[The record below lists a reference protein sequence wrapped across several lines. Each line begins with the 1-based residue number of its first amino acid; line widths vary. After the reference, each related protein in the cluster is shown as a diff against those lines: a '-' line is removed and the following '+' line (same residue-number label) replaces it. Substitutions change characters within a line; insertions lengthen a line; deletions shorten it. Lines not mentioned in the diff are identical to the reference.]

1 MHEKV
6 QLYYDRLERLFVKGR
21 ILDAKRKRRFLSNL
35 RPKLRKLS
43 MVCTYQNMDELLSA
57 TIEVEKVLGE
67 IGETPYEPL
76 QEEREEELTLGE
88 TSIDK

>member
-1 MHEKV
+1 
-6 QLYYDRLERLFVKGR
+6 
-21 ILDAKRKRRFLSNL
+21 
-35 RPKLRKLS
+35 
-43 MVCTYQNMDELLSA
+43 MDELLSA